1 MPPRR
6 NSFIRPMAGLAFL
19 ALLGHPS
26 LLQAQTSQT
35 TQAVSTTGTF
45 EGVAIGAPMASLRA
59 SLGDPIK
66 IERTGE
72 TVIWRY
78 LTHGGATFL
87 DIIVKN
93 NVVQSLTLLNRFNDL
108 KYVDPNGIAFGETPD
123 QVRAKLGST
132 TREATNSDDGSL
144 DLWYT
149 SLPYAWVYE
158 FRANSLSFIQL
169 VASPKFLATFSAGSP
184 ATGGDGTS
192 LDRAIWIRPSHLL
205 FTSTW
210 IGIFLDKTTC
220 GTNGHWVQTAS
231 RFQAESQNPLA
242 YTIVSASCSD
252 GNAKRDFYFNTS
264 GSTQPTSGNDTIY
277 IDPSQLRQM
286 IQSPSPSAP
295 PSPAPRFRP

>member
-1 MPPRR
+1 MPLL
-6 NSFIRPMAGLAFL
+6 RPASLILIFATLWLAWP
-19 ALLGHPS
+19 AS
-26 LLQAQTSQT
+26 LQAQTSLP
-35 TQAVSTTGTF
+35 TQRLSLTGTF
-45 EGVAIGAPMASLRA
+45 EGVAIGAPIASLRA

-78 LTHGGATFL
+78 LTHGGGTYL

-93 NVVQSLTLLNRFNDL
+93 NVVQSLTLLNRFNSL
-108 KYVDPNGIAFGETPD
+108 KYVDPNGIAFGERPD

-132 TREATNSDDGSL
+132 AREATNSDDGSL

-158 FRANSLSFIQL
+158 FRANALSFIQL
-169 VASPKFLATFSAGSP
+169 VASPTFLATFSAGP
-184 ATGGDGTS
+184 AATGGDGTS
-192 LDRAIWIRPSHLL
+192 LEQAIWIRPSHVF

-210 IGIFLDKTTC
+210 IGVFLAKTTC
-220 GTNGHWVQTAS
+220 GTNGHWIQTAS
-231 RFQAESQNPLA
+231 RFQADSQNPLA

-264 GSTQPTSGNDTIY
+264 GDTQPTSGNDTIY
-277 IDPSQLRQM
+277 IDPGQLQQM

-295 PSPAPRFRP
+295 PSPAPPFGP